1 MEHVKKTRFRH
12 GLITLVVTI
21 MIMFVMVVGFDASP
35 HVPLILGCTFAGLMA
50 KYLGYRW
57 EDILDG
63 ILQGIIPSLEAMLIL
78 ILIGILI
85 AAWIGAGTV
94 PAMIYYGL
102 ELISAKYFVVA
113 VMIICS
119 VIAMAVGS
127 WGTAGTVGLAFMGI
141 GAVLQINPALTAGA
155 IISGAYMGE
164 ALSPLSDA
172 TNLVAAVGR
181 ESVFDVSKHEAKLVL
196 PAYIAAAAAF
206 TIVGRMHAPKEGTA
220 IQENI
225 EPLMNSLQDNFYIS
239 PLDLIPMFLMVGCI
253 LIKVPAIPSIMVGIG
268 AAMVQAAAVQKADI
282 SLMIESCYS
291 GYVSDT
297 GEAMIDNLLSAGGI
311 TAMMYSVTVVLMAMA
326 FGGLMQKTHQ
336 MEAVITPI
344 LGKIESGAGMVRVTA
359 LTCILMNTI
368 LPDQYLGISVPGQ
381 MYGEEYEKRD
391 ISRLFLTD
399 TLSCAATVTSPLIPW
414 NTCGAYMMTVLG
426 VSAME
431 YMKFAY
437 FNILS
442 IIVVLTAG
450 VVLASA
456 DQKKARKNRKL

>member
-164 ALSPLSDA
+164 ELSPLSDA

-181 ESVFDVSKHEAKLVL
+181 
-196 PAYIAAAAAF
+196 YIF
-206 TIVGRMHAPKEGTA
+206 NDR
-220 IQENI
+220 
-225 EPLMNSLQDNFYIS
+225 
-239 PLDLIPMFLMVGCI
+239 I
-253 LIKVPAIPSIMVGIG
+253 L
-268 AAMVQAAAVQKADI
+268 
-282 SLMIESCYS
+282 L
-291 GYVSDT
+291 
-297 GEAMIDNLLSAGGI
+297 
-311 TAMMYSVTVVLMAMA
+311 
-326 FGGLMQKTHQ
+326 
-336 MEAVITPI
+336 
-344 LGKIESGAGMVRVTA
+344 
-359 LTCILMNTI
+359 
-368 LPDQYLGISVPGQ
+368 
-381 MYGEEYEKRD
+381 
-391 ISRLFLTD
+391 
-399 TLSCAATVTSPLIPW
+399 
-414 NTCGAYMMTVLG
+414 
-426 VSAME
+426 
-431 YMKFAY
+431 
-437 FNILS
+437 
-442 IIVVLTAG
+442 
-450 VVLASA
+450 
-456 DQKKARKNRKL
+456 

>member
-172 TNLVAAVGR
+172 TNLVAAV
-181 ESVFDVSKHEAKLVL
+181 
-196 PAYIAAAAAF
+196 
-206 TIVGRMHAPKEGTA
+206 
-220 IQENI
+220 
-225 EPLMNSLQDNFYIS
+225 
-239 PLDLIPMFLMVGCI
+239 
-253 LIKVPAIPSIMVGIG
+253 
-268 AAMVQAAAVQKADI
+268 QKADI

-297 GEAMIDNLLSAGGI
+297 GEEMIDNLLSAGGI